1 MSAELADY
9 HFHLPITEEEDLRI
23 FLEKAFGV
31 RIPDV
36 AVCDGHVSPWSA
48 FCESFFARTPVTV
61 WVGARGLG
69 GKTFMMGTLS
79 LAEAILLGAS
89 VNVLGGS
96 GEQSARLLETHDVL
110 WSHESAPRELLRS
123 APAAHRTRLKGGA
136 KILALKAS
144 QHSARG
150 GHPHR
155 LRMDEVDDM
164 ELAILLAA
172 LGQVGPAP
180 GVASQITLGGTY
192 HNPDGTMRHVLN
204 ELAREKG
211 WPVRRWCWRESL
223 YTPPEATRPATATE
237 PARPVQINGW
247 LSDEKLE
254 RTRLAVPDSMWA
266 VEYDLQEPSAEGR
279 IFSEEQ
285 LKSLFRKDLGVV
297 RNDIHEAWRADAL
310 PSLVVYAH
318 GQDLAEDRHHSVRVG
333 IKVDET
339 PWRIVDYERS
349 RGVAYEVTAMR
360 FRSALAVLPGPSRFD
375 KTGPGTM
382 FDRLLLYDEKGDLV
396 GPIANCE
403 GLKTTPGLG
412 RGPGTISRAL
422 LLGQYATAV
431 SHGKIVGPWI
441 ETLEEEHRYANQDQ
455 LFGKGHP
462 PDGIVGCALAY
473 DAALSIAGLGA
484 PVLNLEKT
492 PSYWR
497 SFDG

>member
-9 HFHLPITEEEDLRI
+9 HFQLPIVEEEDLAL
-23 FLEKAFGV
+23 FLDKAFGV
-31 RIPDV
+31 RIPRV
-36 AVCDGHVSPWSA
+36 AVCEGHVSPWFA
-48 FCESFFARTPVTV
+48 FCEAFFARVPVSI

-69 GKTFMMGTLS
+69 GKTFMMGTLA

-96 GEQSARLLETHDVL
+96 GEQSARLLETHEVL
-110 WSHESAPRELLRS
+110 WRHPDAPRELLRS

-164 ELAILLAA
+164 DRAILKAA
-172 LGQVGPAP
+172 LGQVGPAA
-180 GVASQITLGGTY
+180 GVPSQVVLGGTY
-192 HNPDGTMRHVLN
+192 HLPDGTMRYVLK
-204 ELAREKG
+204 ELSKEKA
-211 WPVRRWCWRESL
+211 WPIRRWCWRESL
-223 YTPPEATRPATATE
+223 VA
-237 PARPVQINGW
+237 NGGW
-247 LSDEKLE
+247 LTDEKLE
-254 RTRLAVPDSMWA
+254 RTRVTVPASMWA

-279 IFSEEQ
+279 IFSEDQ
-285 LKSLFRKDLGVV
+285 LKVLFQKELGEVKTGLS
-297 RNDIHEAWRADAL
+297 EAWRADAL
-310 PSLVVYAH
+310 PTLVVYAH
-318 GQDLAEDRHHSVRVG
+318 GQDLAEERHHSVRVG
-333 IKVDET
+333 LKCDER

-360 FRSALAVLPGPSRFD
+360 FRSALTSLPGPSRFD

-382 FDRLLLYDEKGDLV
+382 FDRLLLYNEQGELV
-396 GPIANCE
+396 GPIDRCE

-431 SHGKIVGPWI
+431 SQGELVGPSI

-462 PDGIVGCALAY
+462 PDGIVACALAY
-473 DAALSIAGLGA
+473 DAALSIAGIGA
-484 PVLNLEKT
+484 PVLNLERT

-497 SFDG
+497 TFDGN